1 MSSSQMVGIR
11 VLCIVLGWVFGSMIF
26 GTEAEW
32 LWGMKS
38 YLWCGMAGGS
48 IGILLTTQK

>member
-1 MSSSQMVGIR
+1 MVGIR
-11 VLCIVLGWVFGSMIF
+11 IACIVIGWAIGAALF
-26 GTEAEW
+26 GTETTW

-48 IGILLTTQK
+48 IGILLTTQQ